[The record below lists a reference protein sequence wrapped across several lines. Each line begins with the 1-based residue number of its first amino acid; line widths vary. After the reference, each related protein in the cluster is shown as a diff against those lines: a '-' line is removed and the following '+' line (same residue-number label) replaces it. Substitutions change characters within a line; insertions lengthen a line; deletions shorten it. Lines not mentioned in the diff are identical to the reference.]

1 VKVAFTDMALT
12 AVNRILVTV
21 LMACALGGG
30 AVVAQ
35 QADYDAPPV
44 DTLFPLPDVEGAV
57 PWEVLLDVELV
68 FEGIDLVPEYSEEAR
83 AIDGETVKMV
93 GFLLPLDATGTRQ
106 LLSMVSPN
114 CPFCLPGGPNTFV
127 ELIADEPVEWTDD
140 AVVVSGRFE
149 LLEDSL
155 SGYYYRMT
163 EVDLVDDPSTS

>member
-1 VKVAFTDMALT
+1 MRLFGVVLALWVFAAA
-12 AVNRILVTV
+12 AVS
-21 LMACALGGG
+21 
-30 AVVAQ
+30 AQ

-83 AIDGETVKMV
+83 ALDGETVKVV

-127 ELIADEPVEWTDD
+127 ELIADETVEWTDE

-155 SGYYYRMT
+155 SGYFYRMT
-163 EVDLVDDPSTS
+163 DVELVDTPSMS